1 MRKLNFNFHT
11 LWCLKRFYENLK
23 GLKIFRLKLLFHL
36 RESTRTLL
44 HENEKL
50 QTQVAQTEKDTIDVI
65 SFLKHEDEKKNAQVE
80 FVKIFFLKVFLL
92 NAFLIV
98 MF

>member
-1 MRKLNFNFHT
+1 M
-11 LWCLKRFYENLK
+11 
-23 GLKIFRLKLLFHL
+23 IFKSKLLFHL

-65 SFLKHEDEKKNAQVE
+65 SFLKREDEKKNARVE
-80 FVKIFFLKVFLL
+80 FPQIFVVKVFSV
-92 NAFLIV
+92 FS
-98 MF
+98 

>member
-1 MRKLNFNFHT
+1 M
-11 LWCLKRFYENLK
+11 
-23 GLKIFRLKLLFHL
+23 IFKSKLLFHL

-65 SFLKHEDEKKNAQVE
+65 SFLKREDEKKNAQVE
-80 FVKIFFLKVFLL
+80 FPKIFVVKVFSV
-92 NAFLIV
+92 FS
-98 MF
+98 